1 MGEPGKETLV
11 VYCDGGARGN
21 PGPGAAGCLIEDS
34 AGKVRYFCGKYL
46 GETTNNQAE
55 YQAVKLALEVIKENY
70 KSAKDINVYLD
81 SLLAAQQLNG
91 IFKVKNP
98 KLKELF
104 MEVRALEI
112 GLGKIYYFH
121 INREGNFEADRLANK
136 SMDEKSIFVTKEPM
150 IEKT

>member
-1 MGEPGKETLV
+1 MGEPSKEALV

-21 PGPGAAGCLIEDS
+21 PGPGAAGCLVEDL
-34 AGKVRYFCGKYL
+34 AGKVRYLCGKYL

-55 YQAVKLALEVIKENY
+55 YQAVKLALEVIRENY
-70 KSAKDINVYLD
+70 KSARDINVHLD

-104 MEVRALEI
+104 MEVRALEV
-112 GLGKIYYFH
+112 GLGKIYYLH
-121 INREGNFEADRLANK
+121 INRERNFEADRLANK
-136 SMDEKSIFVTKEPM
+136 SMDERSTFVTKELM
-150 IEKT
+150 IDKP

>member
-1 MGEPGKETLV
+1 MRESSKETLI

-21 PGPGAAGCLIEDS
+21 PGPGAAGCLIEDL

-46 GETTNNQAE
+46 GEITNNQAE
-55 YQAVKLALEVIKENY
+55 YQAVKLALEVIIENY

-81 SLLAAQQLNG
+81 SLLATQQLNG

-104 MEVRALEI
+104 MEVRALEA
-112 GLGKIYYFH
+112 GLGEIYYFH
-121 INREGNFEADRLANK
+121 INRERNFEADRLANR
-136 SMDEKSIFVTKEPM
+136 SMDERSTFVTKELMADKP
-150 IEKT
+150 